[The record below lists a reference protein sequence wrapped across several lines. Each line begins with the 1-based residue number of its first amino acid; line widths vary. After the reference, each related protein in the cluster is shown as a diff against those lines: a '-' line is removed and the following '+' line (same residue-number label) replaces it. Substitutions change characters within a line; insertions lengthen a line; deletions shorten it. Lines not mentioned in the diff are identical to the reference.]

1 MAMNPKKKSM
11 AGLKPVPA
19 DNKGLAKLPT
29 KVRNNMGFAKAGGHV
44 KMQEGGNT
52 SVAMKKKDKKSKKC
66 PINGIAKQGKT
77 RGVTVVA

>member
-1 MAMNPKKKSM
+1 MAMNPKKKSI

-19 DNKGLAKLPT
+19 DNKGLAKLST

-44 KMQEGGNT
+44 KMQKGGDTN
-52 SVAMKKKDKKSKKC
+52 VAMKKKSKKC
-66 PINGIAKQGKT
+66 PINGIAKHGKT